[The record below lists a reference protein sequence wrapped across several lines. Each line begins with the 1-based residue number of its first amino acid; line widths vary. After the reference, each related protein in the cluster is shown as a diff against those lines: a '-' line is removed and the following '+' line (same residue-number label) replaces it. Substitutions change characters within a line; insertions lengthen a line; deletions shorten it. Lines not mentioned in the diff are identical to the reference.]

1 MPPRVRAREV
11 REAGEWR
18 APERPHW
25 HLLAIATTARA
36 RGRGHGRALLDYGIA
51 CSDTCRLPT
60 HVETTNPAN
69 LGFYRA
75 AGYELVAEVELPD
88 TVPRSHVLCRETTAR
103 QR

>member
-1 MPPRVRAREV
+1 M
-11 REAGEWR
+11 AGYTA

-25 HLLAIATTARA
+25 HLLAIATSARA

-51 CSDTCRLPT
+51 CSDTYRLPT
-60 HVETTNPAN
+60 HLETTNPAN

-88 TVPRSHVLCRETTAR
+88 TGPRSYVLCRETTAR